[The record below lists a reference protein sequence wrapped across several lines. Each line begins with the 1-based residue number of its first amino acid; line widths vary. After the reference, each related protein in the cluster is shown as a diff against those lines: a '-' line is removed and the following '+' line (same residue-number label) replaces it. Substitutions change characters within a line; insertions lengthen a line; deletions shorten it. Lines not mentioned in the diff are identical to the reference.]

1 MDDARATAGD
11 LGLRASGRGFLA
23 LHNSH
28 GIYPPDGLYCQLFG
42 GDYGGHPAPAD
53 FTVRVEDKNHP
64 ITSGVEDF
72 MVCDEQH
79 TNKYYLGHENL
90 LLRNISKGN
99 QSAAAGWWREVGE
112 GRFVY
117 LSPEHTPEALA
128 HPMMQRLVR
137 NAMRW
142 ILAKRD

>member
-1 MDDARATAGD
+1 
-11 LGLRASGRGFLA
+11 
-23 LHNSH
+23 
-28 GIYPPDGLYCQLFG
+28 
-42 GDYGGHPAPAD
+42 
-53 FTVRVEDKNHP
+53 
-64 ITSGVEDF
+64 
-72 MVCDEQH
+72 MVYDEQH
-79 TNKYYLGHENL
+79 MSRYYLGHQNL

-117 LSPEHTPEALA
+117 LSPGHTPEALA